1 MECKRFNQWG
11 STIYYIGIFTS
22 ISGFILLLPLIS
34 IIFYIDELIYAPS
47 FLIPAFISIV
57 LGLILAKKFK
67 GYKERTLSVGED
79 AVIVVSG
86 WILATVFS
94 AIPFIIG
101 QNLNF
106 TQAYFEAVSGW
117 TTTGLSVI
125 DVESAPHIFL
135 IHRSIMQFFGGVG
148 IVLVMLSA
156 LSSTF
161 GMKLYNSEGHTDK
174 LLPNLIKSSRVIIS
188 IYLGYVVSG
197 TILYVIFG
205 MPVFDAINHSIAA
218 LSTGGFSVRANSIG
232 YYNNVF
238 IELIT
243 IILMI
248 LGTTS
253 FATHLLLVRGK
264 FKEIFKLGEIRF
276 MFLVLGI
283 FIPLITFVSLKDL
296 YTSLY
301 KGIRV
306 GLFEVV
312 SALSTTGF
320 STVTYNNWSSFA
332 ILIMIVAMLIG
343 GGAGSTSGGIK
354 LYRVYLIIKKLI
366 WNIKDKFLPKH
377 QVYRNYVYKA
387 DGKIFINKSDI
398 LEVYNYAFIYLMVF
412 ILGVFIMLVY
422 NYPLQDA
429 MFEFASALGTV
440 GLSVG
445 ITSLNAP
452 PIILWTEIIG
462 MLLGRLEIW
471 VILIA
476 IVKIVKNNRKSK

>member
-1 MECKRFNQWG
+1 MEHKRFNQWG

-22 ISGFILLLPLIS
+22 ISGFILLLPLLT
-34 IIFYIDELIYAPS
+34 IIFYRDELIYAPS
-47 FLIPAFISIV
+47 FLIPASISIV
-57 LGLILAKKFK
+57 LGLILAKIFK
-67 GYKERTLSVGED
+67 EYRERTLSVGED

-125 DVESAPHIFL
+125 EVESAPHIFL

-218 LSTGGFSVRANSIG
+218 LSTGGFSVKANSIG

-253 FATHLLLVRGK
+253 FATHLLLVKGK
-264 FKEIFKLGEIRF
+264 FKEILKLGEIRF

-283 FIPLITFVSLKDL
+283 FIPLVTFVSLKDL

-320 STVTYNNWSSFA
+320 STVTYNNWPSFA

-354 LYRVYLIIKKLI
+354 LYRV
-366 WNIKDKFLPKH
+366 
-377 QVYRNYVYKA
+377 
-387 DGKIFINKSDI
+387 
-398 LEVYNYAFIYLMVF
+398 
-412 ILGVFIMLVY
+412 
-422 NYPLQDA
+422 
-429 MFEFASALGTV
+429 
-440 GLSVG
+440 
-445 ITSLNAP
+445 
-452 PIILWTEIIG
+452 
-462 MLLGRLEIW
+462 
-471 VILIA
+471 
-476 IVKIVKNNRKSK
+476 